1 MKLHFLAKLSA
12 IIFLVGS
19 GVIFLPIADSFF
31 CPRLVLSREVKDFG
45 DEGSDGSNGRSGADG
60 RGGENRTI
68 FVDGSE
74 LYLNLSGEDGGDGE
88 DAEDGEDAR
97 SCRQPNRTDRDQ
109 EGADGG
115 DGGDGG
121 RGGNGGNG
129 GALTVYYT
137 NLEDLKKI
145 YILADG
151 GRGGSGGKRGYGGDG
166 CECRDRRWNE
176 EVCTGTP
183 GNPDYRCE
191 TRSFVCS
198 DGDDG
203 DDGSSG
209 SSGSDGKLGRLSL
222 IQGTELLP
230 QEQPAIARFLPE
242 FTNQIFV
249 LSKHIWETRRGAINL
264 LGSNSIIADEYRQF
278 IKRIEKPVQVVW
290 NAPRSPRNFANT
302 RVTFQLK
309 NDETVEM
316 SVPEELWLQSSQI
329 ETDNQTKLFIDQAI
343 LASETTQLRLVDI
356 ANNGKNLQ
364 LTLIDVARQ
373 SDILDTEF
381 EIVYQSTPAAP
392 RGRFD
397 DNYTTR
403 YQGKITPELV
413 SFTADRFTV
422 NIGQLPIAEQYLRSG
437 LNIKIELRIIRSLG
451 DRSAEQK
458 IEWRGAIR
466 R

>member
-1 MKLHFLAKLSA
+1 M
-12 IIFLVGS
+12 
-19 GVIFLPIADSFF
+19 
-31 CPRLVLSREVKDFG
+31 RNFG
-45 DEGSDGSNGRSGADG
+45 QRGSNGRDGRSGANG
-60 RGGENRTI
+60 RNGESRTI

-74 LYLNLSGEDGGDGE
+74 LYLNLSGEDGEDGE
-88 DAEDGEDAR
+88 DGDDGEDAR
-97 SCRQPNRTDRDQ
+97 SCRQPNRGDRDQ

-115 DGGDGG
+115 DGGDAG

-129 GALTVYYT
+129 GSLTVYYT
-137 NLEDLKKI
+137 NIEDLKKI
-145 YILADG
+145 YVLADG
-151 GRGGSGGKRGYGGDG
+151 GRGGSGGERGYGGDG
-166 CECRDRRWNE
+166 CKCRDRRWDK

-209 SSGSDGKLGRLSL
+209 SSGSDGKLGTLSL

-230 QEQPAIARFLPE
+230 QEQPAIALSLPE

-249 LSKHIWETRRGAINL
+249 LSKHIWETRRGASNL

-278 IKRIEKPVQVVW
+278 IKRIEKPVELVW
-290 NAPRSPRNFANT
+290 NAPRSPINFANT

-309 NDETVEM
+309 DDQTVEV
-316 SVPEELWLQSSQI
+316 SVPEELWLETRQI
-329 ETDNQTKLFIDQAI
+329 ETDNQTQFVINRAI
-343 LASETTQLRLVDI
+343 LASEATQLRLVDI

-364 LTLIDVARQ
+364 LTLIDVAKQ

-381 EIVYQSTPAAP
+381 EIVYQTNTAAP

-397 DNYTTR
+397 ENYTTR
-403 YQGKITPELV
+403 YQGKIPPELV
-413 SFTADRFTV
+413 SLTGDRFTV
-422 NIGQLPIAEQYLRSG
+422 NLGQLPIAEQYLRSS
-437 LNIKIELRIIRSLG
+437 LNLKIELRIIRSLG
-451 DRSAEQK
+451 ERSAEQK